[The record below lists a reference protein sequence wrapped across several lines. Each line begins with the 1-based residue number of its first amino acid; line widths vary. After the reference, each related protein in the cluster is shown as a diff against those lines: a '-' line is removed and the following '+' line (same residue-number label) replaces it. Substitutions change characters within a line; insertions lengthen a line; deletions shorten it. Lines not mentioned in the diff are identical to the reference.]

1 MMAPR
6 PHVLREY
13 ALLADGYRG
22 VLVGP
27 EGDFAWMCAPRWD
40 SPAVFSS
47 LAGSDCSYAIT
58 PRGRFVWGGF
68 YEDGS
73 LIWRSRWVT
82 EGGGIV
88 ECREALALPSDAHR
102 AVLLRRVHAV
112 RGPAELEVALSPGAA
127 FGTHDLTDLRRDDDG
142 RWHGRTGDLQMR
154 WSGGGD
160 ARPDDGDESC
170 LRMVLRLEP
179 GTEHDLVLELSDAAL
194 ERPVPDPERMW
205 TSTAAAW
212 REQLPRF
219 STSIAERDARHAYAV
234 LHGLTHASGGMV
246 AAATAGLPERADR
259 GRNYDYRFVWIRDQC
274 FAGQAVAA
282 AGPHPL
288 LDDAVRFVSER
299 LLQDGPDLAPAYTVD
314 GKQVPAEHDSGLP
327 GYPGGSG
334 MLGNHVRAQ
343 FQLDAFGEA
352 LLLFAA
358 AARHDRL
365 DTDHWRAA
373 TLAVAAIEQR
383 WSDAGA
389 GLWELHPGRWT
400 HSRLIGAAGLRQLA
414 ATAAPTGDAARLER
428 PRRPHRRRH
437 LLGLHPSGRWQRAV
451 DDERVD
457 AALLLPPVRGA
468 VPADDPRTVATLD
481 AVRNG
486 ADRRRVRLPVPPRQP
501 PLGVCR
507 RRVPALRV
515 HDGARRAPTGQ
526 RDRGRPLVRTQP
538 GRLRATG
545 PLRRG
550 VRRRPTPAARQP
562 PAGLRARDAARNLDP
577 ARYARP
583 GSRAVN
589 VAGALTLVR
598 AANGVLLLA
607 APGPTLHATVHGR
620 DDRAARMVTRTLGAR
635 HLVQAGLTGLRP
647 GPTALWVGATV
658 DALHAATAL
667 GLAALDADRRRAALG
682 NALSA
687 LLFAAAA
694 AALARGGGWHDP
706 DTPR

>member
-1 MMAPR
+1 MAPR

-112 RGPAELEVALSPGAA
+112 RGPAELEVTLSPGAA

-194 ERPVPDPERMW
+194 DRPVPEPERMW
-205 TSTAAAW
+205 TSTATAW

-282 AGPHPL
+282 AGPYPL

-334 MLGNHVRAQ
+334 MLGNHVRTQ

-383 WSDAGA
+383 WSEAGA

-414 ATAAPTGDAARLER
+414 AAAAPTGDAARWNALADR
-428 PRRPHRRRH
+428 IVADTSSAA
-437 LLGLHPSGRWQRAV
+437 LHPSGRWQRAV

-468 VPADDPRTVATLD
+468 VSADDPRTVATLQ
-481 AVRNG
+481 AVRSELSSDG
-486 ADRRRVRLPVPPRQP
+486 YVYRFR
-501 PLGVCR
+501 
-507 RRVPALRV
+507 
-515 HDGARRAPTGQ
+515 HDS
-526 RDRGRPLVRTQP
+526 RPLAYAEGAFLLCGFMMALAEHQQGDEIAAARWFERNRAACGPP
-538 GRLRATG
+538 GLFAEEYDVAQRQLRGNLPQAFVHAMLLETSIRLG
-545 PLRRG
+545 
-550 VRRRPTPAARQP
+550 TPA
-562 PAGLRARDAARNLDP
+562 
-577 ARYARP
+577 P
-583 GSRAVN
+583 GAV
-589 VAGALTLVR
+589 R
-598 AANGVLLLA
+598 
-607 APGPTLHATVHGR
+607 
-620 DDRAARMVTRTLGAR
+620 
-635 HLVQAGLTGLRP
+635 
-647 GPTALWVGATV
+647 
-658 DALHAATAL
+658 
-667 GLAALDADRRRAALG
+667 
-682 NALSA
+682 
-687 LLFAAAA
+687 
-694 AALARGGGWHDP
+694 
-706 DTPR
+706 